1 LIGPFVQSK
10 RFSILAHRHYESR
23 PPIMTKALP
32 PKSLVL
38 YADDD
43 TDDIELVRDLFAP
56 YESLVELVTFPDGK
70 ALLDYLHQLP
80 PLQPQPCLVI
90 LDVNM
95 PVMDGM
101 QTLKT
106 LRLSDDLA
114 EVPVVLFTTSNL
126 PNEAA
131 YADRFG
137 AGFITKPVHQD
148 QLSQLVDRML
158 HFCSDA
164 FRKKLGRGRK

>member
-1 LIGPFVQSK
+1 
-10 RFSILAHRHYESR
+10 
-23 PPIMTKALP
+23 MTKALP

-56 YESLVELVTFPDGK
+56 YESLVELITFPNGK
-70 ALLDYLHQLP
+70 ELLEFLRRQP
-80 PLQPQPCLVI
+80 SLQPHPCLVI

-95 PVMDGM
+95 PVLNGTE
-101 QTLKT
+101 TLKA
-106 LRLSDDLA
+106 LRGLEGYA
-114 EVPVVLFTTSNL
+114 EVPVVLFTTSTL

-131 YADRFG
+131 YAGRYG
-137 AGFITKPVHQD
+137 AGFITKPVHAV
-148 QLSQLVDRML
+148 QLQQLVDRML

-164 FRKKLGRGRK
+164 FRNKLGRGRK